1 MGRQQT
7 RALHPEVLSMSM
19 LVVSHGHT
27 LRVTVRRRRA
37 AKTGRMTTD
46 CFVSRAHRT
55 CQRCLTLSRHLDREC
70 RQFRARALKLMHVA
84 EQYKLSSGIFAGSSV
99 IAWCAERKR

>member
-1 MGRQQT
+1 MRRQQT

-84 EQYKLSSGIFAGSSV
+84 EQ
-99 IAWCAERKR
+99 